1 LLEED
6 EPREEKIVFLKEK
19 KKKKRPNYLDEVPL
33 LEEML
38 QGTRLNIN
46 KSNKTK
52 KSRSCFNKKKKVH
65 LAANKLMP
73 RVMPRGKRIKI
84 KRE

>member
-1 LLEED
+1 LEED
-6 EPREEKIVFLKEK
+6 EPREEKIVLKKE

-33 LEEML
+33 QEEML

-52 KSRSCFNKKKKVH
+52 KSRSCFNNNKKST
-65 LAANKLMP
+65 P
-73 RVMPRGKRIKI
+73 CGQ
-84 KRE
+84 